1 MNKWFGTFGSFGRS
15 GTFGLQQGYC
25 IPNHF
30 PVYLSELHSP
40 TSNLQ
45 SPISNSNTSYAIRD
59 MSDFLYGRHAIL
71 EALRAG
77 HVIEEILIARG
88 VHTRGALEELL
99 ALAKSAKVP
108 VHGVAREELERLAR
122 HHQGVVARIGE
133 YKYAEMEEVL
143 AVARV
148 RGEPAFLLMLDSVQD
163 PQNFGTLL
171 RTAEAVGVDG
181 VIIAERRAVGVTAAV
196 VKASAGAVHHLKIA
210 RVTNLARTIE
220 TLKRAH
226 VWIAGVENVPEAQD
240 FAAMDYTLPLALV
253 LGSEGAGLSRLVREK
268 CDFLIRLPMW
278 GKVSSLNVAV
288 AGSIVLYAA
297 KQQREKKRVA
307 QD

>member
-1 MNKWFGTFGSFGRS
+1 
-15 GTFGLQQGYC
+15 
-25 IPNHF
+25 
-30 PVYLSELHSP
+30 
-40 TSNLQ
+40 
-45 SPISNSNTSYAIRD
+45 

-77 HVIEEILIARG
+77 RVIEEILIARG

-99 ALAKSAKVP
+99 ALAKSANVP
-108 VHGVAREELERLAR
+108 VHGVAREELDRLAR
-122 HHQGVVARIGE
+122 NHQGVVARIGE
-133 YKYAEMEEVL
+133 YRYTDIEQVL
-143 AVARV
+143 AVAPA

-220 TLKRAH
+220 TLKRAN
-226 VWIAGVENVPEAQD
+226 VWIVGVENVPEAQD
-240 FAAMDYTLPLALV
+240 FAGMDYTLPLALV

-288 AGSIVLYAA
+288 AVRLCCTRQSNSGRNT
-297 KQQREKKRVA
+297 K
-307 QD
+307 